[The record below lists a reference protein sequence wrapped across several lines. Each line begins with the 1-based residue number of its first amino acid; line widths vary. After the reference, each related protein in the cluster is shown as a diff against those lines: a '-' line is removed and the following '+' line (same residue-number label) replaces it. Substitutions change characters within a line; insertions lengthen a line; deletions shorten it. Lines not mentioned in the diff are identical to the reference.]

1 MLTVLVKYG
10 VLIILLMRYRRNR
23 NDCYKVIITCEVC
36 SDSVTVYTEFS
47 VSLSALRVTW
57 SGKMVLKFGLES

>member
-10 VLIILLMRYRRNR
+10 VLITLSMRYHRNR
-23 NDCYKVIITCEVC
+23 NDCYKVIITCEII

-47 VSLSALRVTW
+47 VSLSALWVTW
-57 SGKMVLKFGLES
+57 SGKMVLKFWLES